1 MVPVVIAGNA
11 RFQCFS
17 ESINSSASQTSTI
30 QPGTLVLKPSVLL
43 GYDAR
48 NQRNP
53 DWGLSQIDDSSV
65 RGIPTNVFRSCFY
78 LQDIQAS
85 VSATYQISDVTRAQ
99 VYLATNQSTILE
111 INVEVVTQSGQRESY
126 TYNVFRYTPNPN
138 QRELQQAVETPA
150 GVYCLN
156 RISTLAVPSNIPER
170 FSINSEAFVSTV
182 DNSIFSANEIFD
194 KAVQFTRSEL
204 WAADSSGL
212 SMTHFTEIHDFG
224 TGLRY
229 RYNHQNRHCQVD
241 DIVPVGGDVSTVD
254 GRPNLVQMVSHAGG
268 RK

>member
-1 MVPVVIAGNA
+1 MIDGNA

-30 QPGTLVLKPSVLL
+30 QPNTLVLKPSVLL

-53 DWGLSQIDDSSV
+53 DWGLLQIDDSSV
-65 RGIPTNVFRSCFY
+65 RGIPTNMFRSCFY
-78 LQDIQAS
+78 LPDIQAS

-99 VYLATNQSTILE
+99 VYLANNQSTILE

-170 FSINSEAFVSTV
+170 FSVNSESFVPTFQS
-182 DNSIFSANEIFD
+182 SIFSANELFD
-194 KAVQFTRSEL
+194 KAAQFTRSEL
-204 WAADSSGL
+204 WIADPSGL
-212 SMTHFTEIHDFG
+212 GMAHSTEIHDFG

-229 RYNHQNRHCQVD
+229 RYNHQNRQCQVE
-241 DIVPVGGDVSTVD
+241 DIIPGMGDTSTVD
-254 GRPNLVQMVSHAGG
+254 GRPNLVQMVSNARG